1 MSLGAHV
8 TFPWPWPTDSVDEIL
23 LRHALEHIGESTET
37 FLRIMQE
44 LYRVCRHSAV
54 INIFVPHPRHDDFL
68 NDPTYVRPIMPTMFE
83 HFSLKKNIEWDRLN
97 GANTRLARITGTNF
111 EMEKSKA
118 YLDSLTRT
126 EKKW

>member
-54 INIFVPHPRHDDFL
+54 INI
-68 NDPTYVRPIMPTMFE
+68 
-83 HFSLKKNIEWDRLN
+83 
-97 GANTRLARITGTNF
+97 
-111 EMEKSKA
+111 
-118 YLDSLTRT
+118 
-126 EKKW
+126 